1 MFRSVLRI
9 VSGYAVACLAAGATL
24 TAFVVEPGV
33 YTQAPETAAAGGLLI
48 AMAAT
53 QTAIFALPF
62 AAIGVPL
69 SEWFRWRGWLT
80 YVLLG
85 TGISMT
91 AYGVAIVGEAGR
103 ATLWN
108 DYAFKAFLAAGVT
121 GGLSYWL
128 VAGRNAGGPGSR
140 RLQGG
145 SAHKAL

>member
-1 MFRSVLRI
+1 MATHAHR
-9 VSGYAVACLAAGATL
+9 LADAIR
-24 TAFVVEPGV
+24 
-33 YTQAPETAAAGGLLI
+33 ETADMI
-48 AMAAT
+48 VIKHT
-53 QTAIFALPF
+53 IFALPF

-121 GGLSYWL
+121 GGLGVT
-128 VAGRNAGGPGSR
+128 VASSTGVLEG
-140 RLQGG
+140 
-145 SAHKAL
+145 KAA